1 MLSPTTNN
9 IPSDPNI
16 QAIPPVIDEYISS
29 NTLKSLIEQHQAQQ
43 TIVKYS
49 SSPPPSVPTYQTTY
63 PESSSTLSVNMTEYQ
78 SNKVPSGRKS
88 TTSKRSR
95 LPPSTPVHLPKLIKK
110 PEPIPVTLDQFQA
123 VGKKKGQNLNKILIF
138 VFSS

>member
-1 MLSPTTNN
+1 MLSPTANN
-9 IPSDPNI
+9 ISSDPNI
-16 QAIPPVIDEYISS
+16 QVIPPVIDEYISS

-43 TIVKYS
+43 TIVKCS

-63 PESSSTLSVNMTEYQ
+63 PESSSTLSANMTEYK
-78 SNKVPSGRKS
+78 SNKILSGRKS

-95 LPPSTPVHLPKLIKK
+95 LPPSIPVHLPKLIKK

-123 VGKKKGQNLNKILIF
+123 VKKGKSQIKF
-138 VFSS
+138 